1 MRYGL
6 PASAGLI
13 AVATAFTIFT
23 PAEAADCGCRDAVR
37 AALAKERVIA
47 PAPRPAPARRVAY
60 AGSDYDYDAARAV
73 DSSGYS
79 HHWQTAPQG
88 PVPPVPA
95 YDGPADLPPYAP
107 ASYMPPVPPGAPP
120 AYAEGYGDG
129 YAYGYRQGITV
140 DQGGWIGG
148 VGYSGPGGG
157 GGGGG
162 GGMTLTLAQ
171 PDNLNG
177 PSYNSFGQSYGGD
190 YGAANQVG
198 AWRTQA
204 FTPPSN
210 SGSGSGSK

>member
-1 MRYGL
+1 LRYSL

-13 AVATAFTIFT
+13 AVAAALTIFS
-23 PAEAADCGCRDAVR
+23 PADAADCGCRDAVQ
-37 AALAKERVIA
+37 AALAKDGPVER
-47 PAPRPAPARRVAY
+47 APARRAAIVETF
-60 AGSDYDYDAARAV
+60 YDYRAARAV
-73 DSSGYS
+73 NGPGYG
-79 HHWQTAPQG
+79 HQWREAPQG
-88 PVPPVPA
+88 YVAPVPA

-107 ASYMPPVPPGAPP
+107 MSYAPPGAPP

-140 DQGGWIGG
+140 DQQGWIGG
-148 VGYSGPGGG
+148 VGYAGPGGG

-162 GGMTLTLAQ
+162 GGGLTLTLAQ

-177 PSYNSFGQSYGGD
+177 PSYNSFGQGYGGD

-210 SGSGSGSK
+210 SGSGSGAK